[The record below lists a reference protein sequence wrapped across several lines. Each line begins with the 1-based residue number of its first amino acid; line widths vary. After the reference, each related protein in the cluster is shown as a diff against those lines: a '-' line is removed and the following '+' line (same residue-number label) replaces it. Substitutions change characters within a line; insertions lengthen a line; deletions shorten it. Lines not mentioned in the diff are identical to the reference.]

1 MFGQEAFLCLGCQ
14 EGCSVKTDRS
24 GPARASEYVSAH
36 RWLAISL
43 QVLSILVVDALL
55 VAWLDPAAHKMTFGL
70 FWRNWL
76 PLAFCSL
83 FLYGL
88 IGRFL
93 LTVWITGVL
102 TWLLFSVNAIKLA
115 NMNSPLMPGDLALKY
130 QLVGNAAFFAHYTSG
145 IVWIVL
151 GAVAFLVVTVALWWA
166 GRRLHHAGRMLRAVA
181 LVVPLVLMFQM
192 LHANRPWRSVYSD
205 ASLTGFQQW
214 DPGAAEAKVGV
225 LASLVRMTQDARIR
239 VPKADEALVAGFA
252 RAHSTQFTA
261 RTTRAVPAD
270 LPDIVVVQSEAF
282 FAPEILKSVEP
293 GEFAPNFARLS
304 KEGISGSL
312 QTPAYGGGTIR
323 TEFETLTGY
332 PIGAFPEI
340 EYPYYGLAS
349 AWMPSVPHR
358 LERFGYTTTLF
369 HPFLGEFW
377 NRNEV
382 MPMLGFQHIYFE
394 KSFGHATRAGKYISD
409 HALFDFVLSHL
420 GQYGNNPFFVMAIT
434 MENHGP
440 WDGDPG
446 SLSHLLDGKP
456 LPPGLSEKGSQQ
468 MRYYLSHLVNGD
480 AALGEF
486 AQRLMARKRWT
497 ILVFYGDHLP
507 ALDQAFR
514 DLGFDNSKGYGS
526 QKTDY
531 MLLSNRPLTPRKL
544 NIASYELPG
553 LLFDVAGLPEDGYLA
568 FDSVG
573 RYADGHRSPGDPDVG
588 QVLYN
593 AARLEVRCRRK
604 ITLEGTCGASGRA
617 ADGSG
622 RGH

>member
-1 MFGQEAFLCLGCQ
+1 M
-14 EGCSVKTDRS
+14 
-24 GPARASEYVSAH
+24 
-36 RWLAISL
+36 
-43 QVLSILVVDALL
+43 SILVIDALL
-55 VAWLDPAAHKMTFGL
+55 VGWLDPAAGKLTFGL

-83 FLYGL
+83 LLYGL
-88 IGRFL
+88 IGRYL
-93 LTVWITGVL
+93 LTIWIVGVS
-102 TWLLFSVNAIKLA
+102 TWLLFTVNAIKLA
-115 NMNSPLMPGDLALKY
+115 NMNSPLMPGDLVLKY
-130 QLVGNAAFFAHYTSG
+130 QLLDNAAFFTHYTKG
-145 IVWIVL
+145 LVWIVL
-151 GAVAFLVVTVALWWA
+151 GAVVFLAVTVALWWA
-166 GRRLHHAGRMLRAVA
+166 GKRLHHPGWILRLAAV
-181 LVVPLVLMFQM
+181 LVPLVLMFQM
-192 LHANRPWRSVYSD
+192 LHADHPWRSVYAD

-225 LASLVRMTQDARIR
+225 MASLVRMTQDARTR
-239 VPKADEALVAGFA
+239 VPKADKTLVAGFA
-252 RAHSTQFTA
+252 RAHSAQLTA
-261 RTTRAVPAD
+261 RAARAVPAD

-282 FAPEILKSVEP
+282 FAPSVLKGVEP
-293 GEFAPNFARLS
+293 GEFAPNFTRLS
-304 KEGISGSL
+304 EGGISGSL

-332 PIGAFPEI
+332 PIRAFPKV

-358 LERFGYTTTLF
+358 LEHFGYATALF

-382 MPMLGFQHIYFE
+382 MPMLGFQRTYFE
-394 KSFGHATRAGKYISD
+394 KSFGNAPRAGKYISD

-420 GQYGNNPFFVMAIT
+420 DEYGNKPFFVMAIT

-440 WDGDPG
+440 WNGDPG
-446 SLSHLLDGKP
+446 SLSHLLHGRL
-456 LPPGLSEKGSQQ
+456 LPPSLSAEGTRQ

-480 AALGEF
+480 AALGDF
-486 AQRLMARKRWT
+486 ARRLMARKRWT

-507 ALDQAFR
+507 ALDQAFH
-514 DLGFDNSKGYGS
+514 DLGFDNSQGYGS
-526 QKTDY
+526 QKTHY

-573 RYADGHRSPGDPDVG
+573 RYADGHRSIGDPDVG

-593 AARLEVRCRRK
+593 AARLEVRCRSK
-604 ITLEGTCGASGRA
+604 IMLAGACSTSRGGA
-617 ADGSG
+617 A
-622 RGH
+622 HPH